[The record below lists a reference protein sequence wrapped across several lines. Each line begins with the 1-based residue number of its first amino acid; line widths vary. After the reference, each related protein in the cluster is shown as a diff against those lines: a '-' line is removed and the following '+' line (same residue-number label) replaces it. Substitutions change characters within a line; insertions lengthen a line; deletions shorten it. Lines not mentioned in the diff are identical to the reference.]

1 MAIEVSWSQI
11 TLRLLCALVAG
22 SLIGLNRSGHGHA
35 AGLRTSILVS
45 LAACI
50 AMIQVNLLLPLAGRP
65 SGSFVM
71 NDLMR
76 LPLGILSGM
85 GFIGAGAI
93 IRRGTLVAGVTTAAT
108 LWLLTVLGLCFGGGQ
123 VTLGLVGAAL
133 GVLVLTGLKFLE
145 NRMTQDRQGT
155 LFIVTA
161 AAGPDEAELR
171 RILQNDG
178 LRIVTMALATTRAI
192 ANYEMSCVLRWR
204 AKSGD
209 SDIPQSIRRLMV
221 HEGVLRIGWTPQA
234 R

>member
-1 MAIEVSWSQI
+1 MPLELSWSQI

-22 SLIGLNRSGHGHA
+22 SFIGLNRSEHGHA

-65 SGSFVM
+65 PGSFVM

-93 IRRGTLVAGVTTAAT
+93 VRRGNLVAGVTTAAT

-123 VTLGLVGAAL
+123 VVLGLVGAAL
-133 GVLVLTGLKFLE
+133 GVLVLTGLKLVE

-155 LFIVTA
+155 LFVVTA

-171 RILQNDG
+171 RILQNDS
-178 LRIVTMALATTRAI
+178 LRIATFALATTRAT
-192 ANYEMSCVLRWR
+192 ANCEMTCVLRWR
-204 AKSGD
+204 AKFGD
-209 SDIPQSIRRLMV
+209 SEIPQSIRRLTV
-221 HEGVLRIGWTPQA
+221 HEGVLRIAWTPQA
-234 R
+234 G